1 MLRISTYKYFI
12 ILLAVLFSLYFSAP
26 SFFRDSHNSLLPN
39 SKVNLGLDLK
49 GGAYLLLELDYKSY
63 FKEQLERYQDA
74 LKAKLRF
81 NKIKASGFRIAEHSI
96 IFSSDQNLSEIKQS
110 AYEAL
115 SSNIIVNAEGDNIT
129 ITLSDKEIK
138 EMQDNLMNQSLEIV
152 RRRID
157 ETGTKEVD
165 LIRQGDQYILLQVP
179 GAENPDEIKRLLGKT
194 AKLSLHLVK
203 DVYRSTTDID
213 RSKVSITTKILPFN
227 SDSGIR
233 MFLALDPRP
242 TITGEMLVN
251 ASVVIDQ
258 GSPVVQFKLN
268 SIGARI
274 FGDTTNKNVGKQLAI
289 VLDDKIISAPVINSP
304 ILTGSGIIQGSFSIQ
319 SANELAL
326 LLRAGALPV
335 PLKIAEERTVGPSL
349 GQDSIQSGTI
359 AAVIGAVSVF
369 VFMFLFYGLFGM
381 FANVALVLNIFLT
394 IALLG
399 ILGAT
404 LTLPGIAGM
413 VLTIGMAVDANVL
426 IFERIKEE
434 IRNGRSVLSGIDSG
448 FKLAY
453 ATIIDSNLTTV
464 LAAMILFVLGNGPIK
479 GFAITLTLGILCS
492 LFTAI
497 YVTKFLI
504 ALWYRK
510 YQPKKLPL

>member
-1 MLRISTYKYFI
+1 MSPYKYFI
-12 ILLAVLFSLYFSAP
+12 IIFAIIFSLYFSAP
-26 SFFRDSHNSLLPN
+26 SFFRDSTHSLLPN

-49 GGAYLLLELDYKSY
+49 GGAYLLLELDYKTY

-74 LKAKLRF
+74 LKAKLRL
-81 NKIKASGFRIAEHSI
+81 NKIHSSSYKIGEHSI
-96 IFSSDQNLSEIKQS
+96 TFSSNGDISEIRKS
-110 AYEAL
+110 AYDAL
-115 SSNIIVNAEGDNIT
+115 SSSVIINSTGDLHT
-129 ITLSDKEIK
+129 ITLSDNEIK
-138 EMQDNLMNQSLEIV
+138 EMQNNLMTQSLEIV

-157 ETGTKEVD
+157 ETGTREVD

-203 DVYRSTTDID
+203 GTYRSAHSID
-213 RSKVSITTKILPFN
+213 RTKIPLTSKILPFT
-227 SDSGIR
+227 DSRGNR
-233 MFLALDPRP
+233 TFLALDARP

-258 GSPVVQFKLN
+258 GSPIVQFKLN
-268 SIGARI
+268 SIGGRI
-274 FGDTTNKNVGKQLAI
+274 FGEATSKNVNKQLAI
-289 VLDDKIISAPVINSP
+289 VLDDKVISAPVINSP

-349 GQDSIQSGTI
+349 GQDSIKSGTT
-359 AAVIGAVSVF
+359 AAVIGSVSVF

-381 FANVALVLNIFLT
+381 FANVALIFNIFLT

-434 IRNGRSVLSGIDSG
+434 IRNGRSILSGIDSG

-453 ATIIDSNLTTV
+453 ATIIDSNLTTI
-464 LAAMILFVLGNGPIK
+464 LAAMILFLLGNGPIK
-479 GFAITLTLGILCS
+479 GFAITLTVGILCS

-504 ALWYRK
+504 TIWYRK
-510 YQPKKLPL
+510 GQPKTLPL